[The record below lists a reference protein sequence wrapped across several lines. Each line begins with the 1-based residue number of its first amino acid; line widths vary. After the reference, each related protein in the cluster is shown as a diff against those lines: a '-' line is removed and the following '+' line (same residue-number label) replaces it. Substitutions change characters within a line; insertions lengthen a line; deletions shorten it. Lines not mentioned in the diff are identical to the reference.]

1 MIDDERARAAVRELL
16 LALGEDVDSAELRET
31 PARVAATWA
40 ELLSG
45 RGSDPSDHLNA
56 LQGQVGAPGQ
66 IIAVRDLAFRSVC
79 EHHLL
84 PFTGSAHVVYR
95 PGAHVVGISSF
106 AKLIDG
112 LASRL
117 QLQERLGDQ
126 IAEVISDKTAA
137 HGVIVVLVARHGCLS
152 DRGARQ
158 GTASVTTIATRGSYV
173 GTTIADVVGL
183 LDLRATQVVDRNDQ
197 INNS

>member
-1 MIDDERARAAVRELL
+1 M
-16 LALGEDVDSAELRET
+16 
-31 PARVAATWA
+31 
-40 ELLSG
+40 
-45 RGSDPSDHLNA
+45 
-56 LQGQVGAPGQ
+56 
-66 IIAVRDLAFRSVC
+66 
-79 EHHLL
+79 
-84 PFTGSAHVVYR
+84 VYR

-137 HGVIVVLVARHGCLS
+137 HGVIVVLVTRHGCLS
-152 DRGARQ
+152 DRGTRQ

-183 LDLRATQVVDRNDQ
+183 LDLCATQVVDRNDQ